1 MIHGCLSESTEFQEE
16 LEKPITKCYFFKKL
30 QLNKIFVL
38 QFFENFMK
46 RCSLC
51 IFINITDYAY
61 EYKDVL
67 PEVSALE
74 MLRYGPGG
82 GLPVKDEFDLQTVDR
97 LRYQKMQS
105 DNLPSVEESKR
116 TLVQNRLLGMRISD
130 RVMNISLIEC
140 KSM

>member
-1 MIHGCLSESTEFQEE
+1 M
-16 LEKPITKCYFFKKL
+16 
-30 QLNKIFVL
+30 
-38 QFFENFMK
+38 FM
-46 RCSLC
+46 
-51 IFINITDYAY
+51 NVTDYAY

-97 LRYQKMQS
+97 LRYQKMQA

-116 TLVQNRLLGMRISD
+116 ALVQNRLIGMKIFD
-130 RVMNISLIEC
+130 RVINTLSLQKIYVINNIIITISINYR
-140 KSM
+140 KSTAN

>member
-1 MIHGCLSESTEFQEE
+1 MDIVCQ
-16 LEKPITKCYFFKKL
+16 I
-30 QLNKIFVL
+30 
-38 QFFENFMK
+38 
-46 RCSLC
+46 C

-116 TLVQNRLLGMRISD
+116 ALVQNRLIGMKTSNLVINISNGMQIY
-130 RVMNISLIEC
+130 VINNMNITISINYR
-140 KSM
+140 KSTAN

>member
-1 MIHGCLSESTEFQEE
+1 MDIVCQ
-16 LEKPITKCYFFKKL
+16 I
-30 QLNKIFVL
+30 
-38 QFFENFMK
+38 
-46 RCSLC
+46 C

-116 TLVQNRLLGMRISD
+116 ALVQNRLLGMKISKEGKQD
-130 RVMNISLIEC
+130 FEYFDIANLH
-140 KSM
+140 SMRYNP

>member
-1 MIHGCLSESTEFQEE
+1 MDIVCQ
-16 LEKPITKCYFFKKL
+16 I
-30 QLNKIFVL
+30 
-38 QFFENFMK
+38 
-46 RCSLC
+46 C

-116 TLVQNRLLGMRISD
+116 ALVQNRLLGMKISD
-130 RVMNISLIEC
+130 RVMNISSLQKMQIYVIDNMNITISINYR
-140 KSM
+140 KSTAN

>member
-1 MIHGCLSESTEFQEE
+1 MDIVCQ
-16 LEKPITKCYFFKKL
+16 I
-30 QLNKIFVL
+30 
-38 QFFENFMK
+38 
-46 RCSLC
+46 C

-116 TLVQNRLLGMRISD
+116 TLVQNRLLGMKISD
-130 RVMNISLIEC
+130 RVTNISSLQKMQIYVIYNMNITISINYR
-140 KSM
+140 KSTAN

>member
-1 MIHGCLSESTEFQEE
+1 MDIVCQ
-16 LEKPITKCYFFKKL
+16 I
-30 QLNKIFVL
+30 
-38 QFFENFMK
+38 
-46 RCSLC
+46 C

-116 TLVQNRLLGMRISD
+116 ALVQNRLLGMKISD
-130 RVMNISLIEC
+130 RVMNNSSLQNANLCNLQYEHYNFN
-140 KSM
+140 KL